1 MATILRAEERHLPA
15 IGELWKE
22 FMDFHAARNVY
33 WTRSPDGH
41 RVFSDDLRR
50 MLDDPAVLLLVA
62 VEGDAV
68 IGYAFAKIE
77 APPPVLKI
85 ERRGHIVDVA
95 VTASRRRQGIGAA
108 LDARMREWFSEHGI
122 ERIQLFVS
130 AQNEESA
137 VFWRA
142 RGYVPWLYGLPNQ
155 RPDGGESR

>member
-22 FMDFHAARNVY
+22 FN
-33 WTRSPDGH
+33 GH
-41 RVFSDDLRR
+41 RVLGDDLRR

-85 ERRGHIVDVA
+85 ERRGHIV
-95 VTASRRRQGIGAA
+95 
-108 LDARMREWFSEHGI
+108 E
-122 ERIQLFVS
+122 LFVS

-142 RGYVPWLYGLPNQ
+142 RGYVPWLYGLTNQ